1 VNRALPSLI
10 IIVSRRVITL
20 LIAGVFRESDTLML
34 TFGKKGISLVQV
46 SAVML
51 LVGGF
56 INVIQHLCSC
66 VRIPILRDLPRL
78 VAMNE

>member
-20 LIAGVFRESDTLML
+20 PIAGVFRESDTPMACVCQEGHFPCPNL
-34 TFGKKGISLVQV
+34 GRKAIS
-46 SAVML
+46 
-51 LVGGF
+51 GGF
-56 INVIQHLCSC
+56 INGIQHLRSC
-66 VRIPILRDLPRL
+66 VRIPILRDLSRL

>member
-1 VNRALPSLI
+1 MSRALPSLI

-34 TFGKKGISLVQV
+34 TFGKKKGISLVQV

-51 LVGGF
+51 LVGAF
-56 INVIQHLCSC
+56 INVIQHLRSC
-66 VRIPILRDLPRL
+66 V
-78 VAMNE
+78 